1 MSRLVHCPL
10 GVLAGVLI
18 ATAPARSIP
27 QDRSALPGPAP
38 AAQARPGWSAG
49 VARVVV
55 TPSEPIFMKGYG
67 SRTKPSEGVRQDLL
81 VKALALRDGRGATS
95 VLVTSDLHS
104 YTRRMS
110 DTIADAA
117 QRRYG
122 LARSR
127 LILNG
132 SHTHSGPAVT
142 AEPWLRPAEDINPEQ
157 EVVIRRYTARLLEQ
171 IVDVIGRAIG
181 DLAPADV
188 AFGQGTAA
196 IGSNRRRLREGA
208 RQLPGVVDQDVP
220 VLSVR
225 APGGALRAVVF
236 GYACHATAAPAD
248 YQIGADWPGYAQA
261 ALEKELAGATAMFVN
276 GCGADCDPAPRSAVD
291 APKMHGEVM
300 ALAVSQVVRR
310 EMRPLTEPLSTVFE
324 DVDIPFQTP
333 PTREALESVLR
344 TATGMRARHAKLL
357 LGVLD
362 REGRIYDRY
371 AYPIQVWRFGS
382 GLTLIALGGET
393 VVDYSLRFKAE
404 YGWDTTWVAGYSNDV
419 MGYIPS
425 LRVLK
430 EGGYEGGGAMVNYGR
445 PGPLG
450 DTVEEVIAGKVGEL
464 VARVGGKSIER
475 RDSGRNH

>member
-1 MSRLVHCPL
+1 MSNIVQCSF
-10 GVLAGVLI
+10 GVVLAVLI
-18 ATAPARSIP
+18 AATPAGSSR
-27 QDRSALPGPAP
+27 QDPPVPSRQGPAT
-38 AAQARPGWSAG
+38 QARPLWSAG

-55 TPSEPIFMKGYG
+55 TPTEPIFMKGYG
-67 SRTKPSEGVRQDLL
+67 ARTRPSEGVRQDLM
-81 VKALALRDGRGATS
+81 VKALALRDETGATS

-110 DTIADAA
+110 DTIADAVGKK
-117 QRRYG
+117 YG

-142 AEPWLRPAEDINPEQ
+142 AEPWLRPAEDINAEQ
-157 EVVIRRYTARLLEQ
+157 EAVIRRYTARLLEQ
-171 IVDVIGRAIG
+171 IVDLVGRAIG

-196 IGSNRRRLREGA
+196 IGSNRRRLRDGT

-220 VLSVR
+220 VLTVR
-225 APGGALRAVVF
+225 AAGGALRGVVF
-236 GYACHATAAPAD
+236 GYACHATAGPAD

-261 ALEKELAGATAMFVN
+261 GIESAFPGATAMFVN
-276 GCGADCDPAPRSAVD
+276 GCSADCDPAPRSTVD
-291 APKMHGEVM
+291 APKLHGDVM
-300 ALAVSQVVRR
+300 ALAVSQVVNRTLR
-310 EMRPLTEPLSTVFE
+310 PVTGPLTTAF
-324 DVDIPFQTP
+324 DFVDIPFQTP
-333 PTREALESVLR
+333 PTREELESVLK

-362 REGRIYDRY
+362 RDGKIYDRY
-371 AYPIQVWRFGS
+371 PYPVQVWRFGS

-393 VVDYSLRFKAE
+393 VVDYSLRFKTE

-425 LRVLK
+425 HRVLK

-464 VARVGGKSIER
+464 VARAGGKPARAE
-475 RDSGRNH
+475 SGGKH